1 MSHYWS
7 LVPASLLQGRCSHTQ
22 VAATRRP
29 AVSRPTL
36 GKTEFIAQD
45 NGHLLPTIKKR
56 DSALS
61 GAFATGY
68 ENMPSTRWP
77 EKTVKSGDPFAGT
90 ATMGYKGIE
99 TTYLRHAIGYP
110 LVPPRH

>member
-1 MSHYWS
+1 M
-7 LVPASLLQGRCSHTQ
+7 
-22 VAATRRP
+22 
-29 AVSRPTL
+29 SRPTL

-77 EKTVKSGDPFAGT
+77 ESSSTSGEFFQ
-90 ATMGYKGIE
+90 
-99 TTYLRHAIGYP
+99 
-110 LVPPRH
+110 

>member
-1 MSHYWS
+1 M
-7 LVPASLLQGRCSHTQ
+7 
-22 VAATRRP
+22 AATRRP
-29 AVSRPTL
+29 TVSRPTL

-90 ATMGYKGIE
+90 SPERPPWATRESRRPTCG
-99 TTYLRHAIGYP
+99 TLSATLWSRRATD
-110 LVPPRH
+110 